1 MIVLRNKN
9 FVASKVFNP
18 KVVSKQ
24 ISEAVRLAGDP
35 KNTRAWNV
43 KLLHPQA
50 KSSLFSDN
58 REKVPDDILEKAKKD
73 GVVQQDR
80 EGRWRIINRKKG
92 VYWSS
97 VFKSKESGQ
106 AALRAYWSNKH

>member
-18 KVVSKQ
+18 KAVSKQ

-35 KNTRAWNV
+35 KNTKAWNV

-50 KSSLFSDN
+50 KSSLFSE
-58 REKVPDDILEKAKKD
+58 REKVPDDIMEKVEKS

-80 EGRWRIINRKKG
+80 EGRWRIINKKKREFWNQI
-92 VYWSS
+92 YS
-97 VFKSKESGQ
+97 SKERGQ
-106 AALRAYWSNKH
+106 AALAAYHANRH